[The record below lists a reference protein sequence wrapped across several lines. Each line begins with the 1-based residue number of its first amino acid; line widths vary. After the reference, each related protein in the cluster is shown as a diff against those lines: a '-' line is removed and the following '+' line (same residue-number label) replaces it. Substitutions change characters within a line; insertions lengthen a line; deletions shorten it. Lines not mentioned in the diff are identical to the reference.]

1 MNISRH
7 WTDELENLMDEIL
20 KATVS
25 ICKYKRYKEMLNSE
39 IQLCDQMIYLQSI
52 TKNAFICNRKSVW
65 AINSSMHCEIES
77 RVAR

>member
-1 MNISRH
+1 MNIFRH

-39 IQLCDQMIYLQSI
+39 IQLCDQMIYLPSM
-52 TKNAFICNRKSVW
+52 TKKCIY
-65 AINSSMHCEIES
+65 MQ
-77 RVAR
+77 